1 MSHVS
6 TVFQQLLCHIPRHL
20 FDSATEKFNGDRYT
34 KKFQC
39 WSQFIANLYAQ
50 LATKA
55 SLRDIEIG
63 LRTQQRK
70 WYHLGLVNVA
80 RSTLADANEKR
91 DYRIYQTLFYKLLE
105 RCKDITPHHR
115 FQFKNPLFSMDS
127 TLVFVCLSLYPWAR
141 FVKRQGAL
149 KLHCLLD
156 HAGGIPSFV
165 VMTPGRESEVKIAY
179 SHELPLVPDSIL
191 VIDKGYIDFEWLYG
205 LDSER
210 MFFVT
215 RMKQNLIFQVTGQHK
230 ELKGKG
236 ILADETIEFNSYTS
250 TRKYPKPLRLVT
262 FFDQEENRIYEF
274 LTNNF
279 TLAASTIAKIYKD
292 RWKIELF
299 FKWIKQH
306 LKIKTFLGTSENAVL
321 TQIWTAMIAY
331 LLLAYIK
338 YQTKYKHSLLELSR
352 VIQAT
357 LFDRVAFIDLLS
369 LDFRKVRKIKS
380 AWEQLTFT

>member
-6 TVFQQLLCHIPRHL
+6 TVFQQLLCHVPRHL
-20 FDSATEKFNGDRYT
+20 FDSTTEKFKGNRYT

-50 LATKA
+50 LASKD

-63 LRTQQRK
+63 LRTQRKK
-70 WYHLGLVNVA
+70 WYHLGLITVA

-91 DYRIYQTLFYKLLE
+91 DYRIYETLFHKLLA
-105 RCKDITPHHR
+105 RCKDITPKHKFR
-115 FQFKNPLFSMDS
+115 FKNPLLSIDS
-127 TLVFVCLSLYPWAR
+127 TLLFVCLSLYPWAR
-141 FVKRQGAL
+141 FAKQKGAF
-149 KLHCLLD
+149 KLHYLLD
-156 HAGGIPSFV
+156 HRGGIPSFM
-165 VMTPGRESEVKIAY
+165 VMTPGRDHEMTVIQT
-179 SHELPLVPDSIL
+179 HELPLVPDSIL
-191 VIDKGYIDFEWLYG
+191 VMDKGYLDFGWLYT
-205 LDSER
+205 LDSQGI
-210 MFFVT
+210 FFVT
-215 RMKQNLIFQVTGQHK
+215 RMKKNVVCQITGQHK
-230 ELKGKG
+230 DLKGKG
-236 ILADETIEFNSYTS
+236 VLADETIRVDSYWLKE
-250 TRKYPKPLRLVT
+250 RYPKPLRRVT
-262 FFDQEENRIYEF
+262 FYDEEHDHVYEF

-338 YQTKYKHSLLELSR
+338 YQTKYNSSLLELSR
-352 VIQAT
+352 MIQST
-357 LFDRVAFIDLLS
+357 LFDKTGFMDLLS
-369 LDFRKVRKIKS
+369 LDSRSVRKIKL